1 MCLRLLLSLALFA
14 AMACAADP
22 KMIAFSASPNGYLND
37 HAASIAKLY
46 DGFFF
51 GSGSWEDAV
60 KRFEGANGAAP
71 EAKPWMDEV
80 HQNLLSL
87 RRAGVTENLLTVHW
101 PANGRH
107 PRPETIFSKEFT
119 AYMETQFAALGRTAK
134 RLGFRGVCLDLEYAA
149 DMWEIHHKQYRF
161 ENYSVE
167 DVLETVRRQ
176 GHQAMSALLDAYP
189 NAVIFVL
196 PGNLRHWAVDA
207 YYQLGLIEAMAE
219 RDAPG
224 GLHFGSEWTYY
235 VRDRLATMG
244 CTRFEDTAVEQ
255 LTSPKVAS
263 YWKRRCSVAP
273 GVWPLHMSE
282 TDRTDVPVRP
292 WKEEVGEIREQMR
305 VLRGTAKFYMWSF
318 TATPY
323 YYQYTPELEQK
334 YKLPK
339 QTQKYADI
347 DVRDWHRIL
356 VEKPVIVPDDPLY
369 RQVRAMRRWDR
380 SEISAVE
387 MCDSFA
393 APQQWWLLG
402 LTGSLRHAP
411 HLAAMRAATGPIR
424 PFESHIGRD
433 IGIHWTPLDSLNPM
447 ATTNLR
453 YYYGYRGTDDS
464 GAHLAT
470 FIHSPR
476 AQKGFL
482 DIGWDDGMRVYLGD
496 KIVLDALDFPP
507 KGKGMVRN
515 DSLLIEKRIPV
526 DIPAGRTRLTITTM
540 NATGLWIYCLR
551 FTDEQGVPLP
561 DLKFRRE

>member
-1 MCLRLLLSLALFA
+1 MRLRLLLFSFMA
-14 AMACAADP
+14 AAVACAAGP
-22 KMIAFSASPNGYLND
+22 KMIAFWATPNGYLND
-37 HAASIAKLY
+37 HAAEIAKIY

-51 GSGSWEDAV
+51 NGGSWEDAS
-60 KRFEGANGAAP
+60 KRFEGVNGAAP
-71 EAKPWMDEV
+71 EAKAWLEEV
-80 HQNLLSL
+80 RVNLASL
-87 RRAGVTENLLTVHW
+87 RKAGVTENLLNVHW
-101 PANGRH
+101 PANGRY
-107 PRPETIFSKEFT
+107 PRPETIFSNDFT
-119 AYMETQFAALGRTAK
+119 SNMERQFAVLGRTAK
-134 RLGFRGVCLDLEYAA
+134 QLGFRGVCLDLEYAA

-161 ENYSVE
+161 DTYTAE
-167 DVLETVRRQ
+167 DVLDAVRKQ
-176 GHQAMSALLDAYP
+176 GHRAMSALLEQYP
-189 NAVIFVL
+189 EAVIFIL

-244 CTRFEDTAVEQ
+244 CTRFEDTAVEG
-255 LTSPKVAS
+255 LTSPKVTA

-282 TDRTDVPVRP
+282 TDRNDVPVRP
-292 WKEEVGEIREQMR
+292 WKEEVAEMREQMR
-305 VLRGTAKFYMWSF
+305 VLRSTAKFYMWSF
-318 TATPY
+318 TITPY
-323 YYQYTPELEQK
+323 YYVHTPELEQK

-339 QTQKYADI
+339 QTQKYADV

-356 VEKPVIVPDDPLY
+356 LDKPVIPPTDPLY
-369 RQVRAMRRWDR
+369 RQVRAMQRWDR
-380 SEISAVE
+380 NEISAAE

-402 LTGSLRHAP
+402 LTGSLRNAP
-411 HLAAMRAATGPIR
+411 HLAAMRAAIGPIR
-424 PFESHIGRD
+424 PFESHLGRD
-433 IGIHWTPLDSLNPM
+433 VGMHWVPLDSLNPM

-464 GAHLAT
+464 GAHLST

-476 AQKGFL
+476 AQKGYL
-482 DIGWDDGMRVYLGD
+482 DIGWDDGVRVYLGD
-496 KIVLDALDFPP
+496 KIVLDALEFPAN
-507 KGKGMVRN
+507 GKGMIRK

-526 DIPAGRTRLTITTM
+526 EIPAGRTRLTLTTM
-540 NATGLWIYCLR
+540 NVKGLWIYCVR
-551 FTDEQGVPLP
+551 FTDEHGVPLP

>member
-1 MCLRLLLSLALFA
+1 MRARLFLVLLVLAEVVFA
-14 AMACAADP
+14 AGP
-22 KMIAFSASPNGYLND
+22 KMIAFSATPNGYLND
-37 HAASIAKLY
+37 HAPAIAKIY

-51 GSGSWEDAV
+51 GGGSWEDAV
-60 KRFEGANGAAP
+60 KRFEGAGNASP
-71 EAKPWMDEV
+71 EATAWMEEV
-80 HQNLLSL
+80 RQNLASL

-101 PANGRH
+101 AANGKH
-107 PRPETIFSKEFT
+107 PRPETIFSKDFT
-119 AYMETQFAALGRTAK
+119 AHMEKQFAALGRTAK

-161 ENYSVE
+161 EDYTVE
-167 DVLETVRRQ
+167 DVLETVRGQ
-176 GHQAMSALLDAYP
+176 GHSAMKALLDAYP
-189 NAVIFVL
+189 EAVIFVL

-244 CTRFEDTAVEQ
+244 CTRFEDTAMEN
-255 LTSPKVAS
+255 LTSPKVAA
-263 YWKRRCSVAP
+263 YWKRHCSVAP

-282 TDRTDVPVRP
+282 TDRTDVPVRS
-292 WKEEVGEIREQMR
+292 WKEELAEIREQMR
-305 VLRGTAKFYMWSF
+305 VLRSTAKFYMWSF

-323 YYQYTPELEQK
+323 YYVHTPELEQK

-339 QTQKYADI
+339 QAQKYADI

-356 VEKPVIVPDDPLY
+356 AEKPVIAESEPLH
-369 RQVRAMRRWDR
+369 RQVQAMRRWDR
-380 SEISAVE
+380 GETGAVE

-402 LTGSLRHAP
+402 LTGSLRNAP
-411 HLAAMRAATGPIR
+411 HLAAMRAAIGPIR

-433 IGIHWTPLDSLNPM
+433 IGMHWVPLDSLNPM

-464 GAHLAT
+464 GAHLTT

-476 AQKGFL
+476 ARKGYL
-482 DIGWDDGMRVYLGD
+482 DIGWDDGVRVYLGD
-496 KIVLDALDFPP
+496 KIVLDALEFPAQ
-507 KGKGMVRN
+507 GKGMIRN

-526 DIPAGRTRLTITTM
+526 EIPAGRTRLTVTAM
-540 NATGLWIYCLR
+540 NTKGLWIYCIR